1 MPSDVFGLDV
11 VYDRQ
16 VDSNWPEAPN
26 YSYFFGG
33 GSAFPEAQTHLDRL
47 DYSTETMSRNPS
59 RFGDAHMK
67 RAHCM
72 SNKNYG
78 YTIGGQPYNTP
89 IFVPGFSPPPVYI
102 LGAPHDTGYRI
113 DFSTG
118 TTNSLPTS
126 NPLNRGSGG
135 GAFSTPDSGYFS
147 TGIIYNPA
155 TWPPSGSVLHSSI
168 NKFDFSSETTTGP
181 VASLSTTNN
190 SSSDLQTP
198 QYGYVAGGS
207 GGDCAIDRLQFD
219 NETVSSPTTS
229 LDHRLVGGGMSGDDY
244 GYLVAGEHSNPA
256 PPPPT
261 TFRSDMVRMDFSNE
275 TFQIPSATSPVAV
288 LRRYASSF
296 NKFTGYGYIAGG
308 YQPSVTSAVQRIDV
322 NNDTFST
329 PSAQLSLASHE
340 SSPVSDFGRKKTG
353 GTDVNGVSISS
364 TYGYFGGGSKP
375 PSVSYIH
382 RISFSDETTSPT
394 ASLSSL
400 RLAQA
405 RQQLSAVSNSNYGY
419 FGGGSSTC
427 TIDRLDFSNETVSEP
442 SSELTQ
448 ARNGLAAVSNSNYG
462 YFAGGQDP
470 SPIQVCTIDRLDFS
484 SETVSEPSSNLTEAR
499 RGLAAVSNFNYG
511 YFGGGQAPPYV
522 CTIDRIDFSNET
534 ISAPSSNLTQART
547 DLAAVSNSN
556 YGYFGGG
563 QAPPSV
569 CTIDR
574 IDFSNETVTAPSS
587 NLTQARTS
595 LAAVS
600 NSNYGYFAGGFSPPT
615 VKTID
620 RLEFSNETTSAPAS
634 DLSQQMQGGA
644 GVSN

>member
-219 NETVSSPTTS
+219 NETISSPTTS
-229 LDHRLVGGGMSGDDY
+229 LDHRFVGGGMSGDDY

-340 SSPVSDFGRKKTG
+340 SSPVSDVGRKKTG
-353 GTDVNGVSISS
+353 GTDVNGVPIFS
-364 TYGYFGGGSKP
+364 TYGYFGGG
-375 PSVSYIH
+375 
-382 RISFSDETTSPT
+382 D
-394 ASLSSL
+394 
-400 RLAQA
+400 
-405 RQQLSAVSNSNYGY
+405 
-419 FGGGSSTC
+419 
-427 TIDRLDFSNETVSEP
+427 
-442 SSELTQ
+442 
-448 ARNGLAAVSNSNYG
+448 
-462 YFAGGQDP
+462 
-470 SPIQVCTIDRLDFS
+470 
-484 SETVSEPSSNLTEAR
+484 
-499 RGLAAVSNFNYG
+499 
-511 YFGGGQAPPYV
+511 APGV
-522 CTIDRIDFSNET
+522 GI
-534 ISAPSSNLTQART
+534 
-547 DLAAVSNSN
+547 
-556 YGYFGGG
+556 
-563 QAPPSV
+563 V

-574 IDFSNETVTAPSS
+574 IDFSNETVSAPSS
-587 NLTQARTS
+587 NLTQARDDLT
-595 LAAVS
+595 AVS
-600 NSNYGYFAGGFSPPT
+600 NSNYGYFAGGATPSF
-615 VKTID
+615 VCTID
-620 RLEFSNETTSAPAS
+620 RLDFSNEITSIPSSQLTRKRNDLSSLSNSNYGYFGGGGNPLSTSTVDRIDFSNETVSEPSSDLTQARHELAAVSSSSYGYFAGGNPLRSTIDRLDFSNETIIVPPVGNHLPQARSLLFGVSDSNYGYFAGGSPPAHSTVDRLDFSNETTSAPS
-634 DLSQQMQGGA
+634 PELGTTRLGLSGVSNSNYGYFAGGDNPSIGFLSSFDRIEFSTETISAPANNLPQPRGTLA

>member
-1 MPSDVFGLDV
+1 MSGVFGLSDV
-11 VYDRQ
+11 RTEQIDRT
-16 VDSNWPEAPN
+16 WTEAPN
-26 YSYFFGG
+26 YSYIFGG
-33 GSAFPEAQTHLDRL
+33 GTSFPQAQTHMDRL

-59 RFGDAHMK
+59 RFGYALML

-78 YTIGGQPYNTP
+78 YTIGGQPYYTP
-89 IFVPGFSPPPVYI
+89 IFVPGFSPPPVAI
-102 LGAPHDTGYRI
+102 FGAPHGTGYRI

-118 TTNSLPTS
+118 TTNPLPTY
-126 NPLNRGSGG
+126 NPLNTGSGG

-219 NETVSSPTTS
+219 NETISSPTTS
-229 LDHRLVGGGMSGDDY
+229 LDHRFVGGGMSGDDY

-261 TFRSDMVRMDFSNE
+261 TFRSDMIRMDFSNE
-275 TFQIPSATSPVAV
+275 TFQIPPATSPVAV

-296 NKFTGYGYIAGG
+296 NKFTGYGYIVGG

-329 PSAQLSLASHE
+329 PSAQLSLASHD
-340 SSPVSDFGRKKTG
+340 SSPVSDVGRKKTG
-353 GTDVNGVSISS
+353 GTDVNGVPIFS
-364 TYGYFGGGSKP
+364 TYGYFGGGGT
-375 PSVSYIH
+375 PSDSSYIN
-382 RISFSDETTSPT
+382 RISFSNETVLIT
-394 ASLSSL
+394 AS
-400 RLAQA
+400 RLTQA

-419 FGGGSSTC
+419 FAGGFTSTPRVCTIDRLDFTNETVSEPSSNLTQARNGSAAVSNSNYGYFGGGGSSPSIYFC

-442 SSELTQ
+442 SSNLTQ
-448 ARNGLAAVSNSNYG
+448 ARN
-462 YFAGGQDP
+462 
-470 SPIQVCTIDRLDFS
+470 
-484 SETVSEPSSNLTEAR
+484 
-499 RGLAAVSNFNYG
+499 GLAAVSNFNYG

-522 CTIDRIDFSNET
+522 CTIDRLDFSNET
-534 ISAPSSNLTQART
+534 TSAPSSNLTQARRE
-547 DLAAVSNSN
+547 LASIFDSN
-556 YGYFGGG
+556 YGYFAGGF
-563 QAPPSV
+563 APPYV

-574 IDFSNETVTAPSS
+574 IDFSNETTSAPSS
-587 NLTQARTS
+587 NLTQRRNN

-600 NSNYGYFAGGFSPPT
+600 NSNYGYFAGGFFPPVVT
-615 VKTID
+615 TID
-620 RLEFSNETTSAPAS
+620 RLEFSNETISVPGP
-634 DLSQQMQGGA
+634 DLPQARMNLA

>member
-219 NETVSSPTTS
+219 NETISSPTTS
-229 LDHRLVGGGMSGDDY
+229 LDHRFVGGGMSGDDY

-340 SSPVSDFGRKKTG
+340 SSPVSDVGRKKTG
-353 GTDVNGVSISS
+353 GTDVNGV
-364 TYGYFGGGSKP
+364 
-375 PSVSYIH
+375 
-382 RISFSDETTSPT
+382 
-394 ASLSSL
+394 
-400 RLAQA
+400 
-405 RQQLSAVSNSNYGY
+405 
-419 FGGGSSTC
+419 
-427 TIDRLDFSNETVSEP
+427 
-442 SSELTQ
+442 
-448 ARNGLAAVSNSNYG
+448 
-462 YFAGGQDP
+462 
-470 SPIQVCTIDRLDFS
+470 
-484 SETVSEPSSNLTEAR
+484 
-499 RGLAAVSNFNYG
+499 
-511 YFGGGQAPPYV
+511 
-522 CTIDRIDFSNET
+522 
-534 ISAPSSNLTQART
+534 
-547 DLAAVSNSN
+547 
-556 YGYFGGG
+556 
-563 QAPPSV
+563 
-569 CTIDR
+569 
-574 IDFSNETVTAPSS
+574 
-587 NLTQARTS
+587 
-595 LAAVS
+595 
-600 NSNYGYFAGGFSPPT
+600 
-615 VKTID
+615 
-620 RLEFSNETTSAPAS
+620 
-634 DLSQQMQGGA
+634 
-644 GVSN
+644 

>member
-219 NETVSSPTTS
+219 NETISSPTTS
-229 LDHRLVGGGMSGDDY
+229 LDHRFVGGGMSGDDY

-261 TFRSDMVRMDFSNE
+261 TFRSDMIRMDFSNE
-275 TFQIPSATSPVAV
+275 TFQIPPATSPVAV

-296 NKFTGYGYIAGG
+296 NKFTGYGYIVGG

-340 SSPVSDFGRKKTG
+340 SSPVSDVGRKKTG
-353 GTDVNGVSISS
+353 GTDVNGVPIFS
-364 TYGYFGGGSKP
+364 TYGYFGGGGTP
-375 PSVSYIH
+375 TPSSYIN
-382 RISFSDETTSPT
+382 RISFSNETVLIT
-394 ASLSSL
+394 AFILT
-400 RLAQA
+400 QA
-405 RQQLSAVSNSNYGY
+405 RNGLAAVSNSNYGYFAGGNAPPSVCTIDRLDFSNETVTAPGNNLTQARSLLAAVSNSNYGY

-448 ARNGLAAVSNSNYG
+448 ARNGLATASNSNYG
-462 YFAGGQDP
+462 YFAGGF
-470 SPIQVCTIDRLDFS
+470 SPPFFCTIDRLDFS
-484 SETVSEPSSNLTEAR
+484 SETT
-499 RGLAAVSNFNYG
+499 
-511 YFGGGQAPPYV
+511 
-522 CTIDRIDFSNET
+522 
-534 ISAPSSNLTQART
+534 SAPSSNLTQART

-556 YGYFGGG
+556 YGYFAGGFALQTASG
-563 QAPPSV
+563 V

-574 IDFSNETVTAPSS
+574 LDFSNETVSEPSS
-587 NLTQARTS
+587 NLTQARYG

-600 NSNYGYFAGGFSPPT
+600 NSNYGYFGGGTVPPR
-615 VKTID
+615 VCTID
-620 RLEFSNETTSAPAS
+620 RLDFSNETVSEPSSNLTQARSSLAA
-634 DLSQQMQGGA
+634 
-644 GVSN
+644 VSN